1 MHMIAAATHAGF
13 GLDNLP
19 FNWFDLAL
27 PVILGIGIF
36 RGRKNGMTKEFL
48 PTLQW
53 LVIVIGCGLGYALV
67 GQIFI
72 NTLGWKPTASY
83 VTGYLCIAFVVWL
96 IFRGLKQ
103 AFEPRLAGS
112 NIFGSNEYYLAM
124 VSGFIR
130 FACVLIVVLAF
141 LNAPYYS
148 QADIIK
154 KQAYNNRWF
163 GGGLNGFKGDFIPDL
178 QNVQENVFKNSF
190 TGPYIKQGLAILLIE
205 SDSPASGKQTSGV
218 PEQKK
223 PVIHIGN

>member
-1 MHMIAAATHAGF
+1 MIAAVTKANSL

-27 PVILGIGIF
+27 IAILVFGIF

-53 LVIVIGCGLGYALV
+53 LALVVACGLGYALV

-72 NTLGWKPTASY
+72 NTLGWKQTASY
-83 VTGYLCIAFVVWL
+83 ISGYLCIAFVIYL
-96 IFRGLKQ
+96 IFSALKR

-112 NIFGSNEYYLAM
+112 NLFGSSEYYLAM
-124 VSGFIR
+124 LAGLIH
-130 FACVLIVVLAF
+130 FACILLVALAF

-154 KQAYNNRWF
+154 KQNYNNRWY
-163 GGGLNGFKGDFIPDL
+163 GGGEKGFSGDFIPDL
-178 QNVQENVFKNSF
+178 QNVQENVFKKSL
-190 TGPYIKQGLAILLIE
+190 TGPYLKDWLGMFLIE
-205 SDSPASGKQTSGV
+205 SAGSDDKSKSAAPAKQ
-218 PEQKK
+218 PI
-223 PVIHIGN
+223 IHIGN